1 MLTYDMGNCGACSM
15 YDYLYRCIRGDIE
28 AGAIAAG
35 EKLPSKRALA
45 KHLGVSVITVEAAYA
60 QLIAEGYVRAQERRG
75 YFAEPLPTLTRA
87 CSGIS
92 ASAGFALGTRVRPAN
107 TAQPASAARPANVVL
122 PTSIVQS
129 ADIAHPSASAAD
141 LSCPSLLADFTS
153 GAVASGL
160 FPFSAWAKA
169 VRETLSYESESTLL
183 SETPAMGL
191 SRLRQVI
198 AGHLHG
204 FRGMAVDP
212 DCIVVG
218 AGAQVLYNMV
228 VQLLG
233 RNLPV
238 AVEDP
243 GYVRLASIYRANDV
257 PVAHVP
263 LDTGGISMSGLRASS
278 SSVAHIMPSHQFPT
292 GLVTSAARRYELL
305 EWAVEA
311 SGRYLV
317 EDDYDCEFRFS
328 GRPIPALQSID
339 ANERVIYTN
348 TFAKSLGPA
357 FRIGYLVLPRHLA
370 QKFVNELGFYSC
382 TVSAVDQLALAR
394 FMESG
399 NFERHVN
406 RMRVHYRSVK
416 SQLIASLKSSEFGK
430 RLGSRLRFEAV
441 EGGLHFVMAIDGVGE
456 AVFTQ
461 AARRTGVAL
470 APLSGFYADAKA
482 EAEAEASGSARF
494 VMSYGSL
501 DSASIPDVSCA
512 LAQALKNTHGSMPA
526 RSSTGYRSGT
536 STLSTKR
543 MSSCC
548 VCTSSLR

>member
-15 YDYLYRCIRGDIE
+15 YDYLYRCIRRDIE
-28 AGAIAAG
+28 AGAIEAG
-35 EKLPSKRALA
+35 ERLPSKRALA

-75 YFAEPLPTLTRA
+75 YFAEPLPALTGAR
-87 CSGIS
+87 SGIS
-92 ASAGFALGTRVRPAN
+92 ASAGFAPGIRVRPAN

-129 ADIAHPSASAAD
+129 ADIARSSAAADPDSPASANSDLVADPSSASADD
-141 LSCPSLLADFTS
+141 LPCPSLLADFTS

-243 GYVRLASIYRANDV
+243 GYVRLTSIYRANDV
-257 PVAHVP
+257 SVAPVP
-263 LDTGGISMSGLRASS
+263 LDMGGISMSGLRASGA
-278 SSVAHIMPSHQFPT
+278 SVAHIMPSHQFPT

-311 SGRYLV
+311 PGRYLV

-339 ANERVIYTN
+339 ASERVIYTN

-370 QKFVNELGFYSC
+370 QKFTTKLGFYSC
-382 TVSAVDQLALAR
+382 TVSAVDQLVLAR

-416 SQLIASLKSSEFGK
+416 NQLIASLKSSEFGK

-441 EGGLHFVMAIDGVGE
+441 EGGLHFVMAIDGADE
-456 AVFTQ
+456 AAFTQ

-470 APLSGFYADAKA
+470 APLSGFYADAEAKA

-512 LAQALKNTHGSMPA
+512 LAQALAGLVHRCRRVNTA
-526 RSSTGYRSGT
+526 
-536 STLSTKR
+536 
-543 MSSCC
+543 
-548 VCTSSLR
+548 